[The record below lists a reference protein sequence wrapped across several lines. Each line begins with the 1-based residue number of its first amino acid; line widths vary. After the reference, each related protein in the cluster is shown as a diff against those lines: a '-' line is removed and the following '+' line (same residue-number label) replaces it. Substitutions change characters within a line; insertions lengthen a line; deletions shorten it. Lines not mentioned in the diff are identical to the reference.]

1 MNTIQRENLDPF
13 ELLKVI
19 DTDKNSTWIYRNGMW
34 QRLFSPET
42 TNLAIKNQTL
52 FSNNSESWKK
62 FDEESKPHSIS
73 NETNQSSADFSINNF
88 QSPNYRYEAISK
100 ERIQKNGV
108 QFSFYKNERL
118 AYIKIFTK
126 NQKISFEGV
135 NLLAFTEENSVLLKP
150 LNSFGENVFL
160 NLIVKDEHIS
170 TRLNNIDE
178 INGILIAYINN

>member
-1 MNTIQRENLDPF
+1 MM
-13 ELLKVI
+13 
-19 DTDKNSTWIYRNGMW
+19 Y
-34 QRLFSPET
+34 
-42 TNLAIKNQTL
+42 
-52 FSNNSESWKK
+52 
-62 FDEESKPHSIS
+62 
-73 NETNQSSADFSINNF
+73 
-88 QSPNYRYEAISK
+88 
-100 ERIQKNGV
+100 
-108 QFSFYKNERL
+108 
-118 AYIKIFTK
+118 FTK